1 MTMEKTKDELEN
13 GEPIAW
19 DSPEARRRMAERGKA
34 ERQKAAALAELISL
48 RCKHRRLLLWSVD
61 RDPAPAVLEELY
73 AKHPHLKGSTMFEP
87 RRCSFCGR
95 ATREKLSTMIEGHN
109 SARICPKCVHWIAE
123 KLDDGFVA
131 DLDEDTTE
139 AA

>member
-1 MTMEKTKDELEN
+1 MAIEKTEKELAY
-13 GEPIAW
+13 GEPAALEA
-19 DSPEARRRMAERGKA
+19 SEAARRRVELEQTER
-34 ERQKAAALAELISL
+34 EKAAALAELISL

-87 RRCSFCGR
+87 KRCSFCGG
-95 ATREKLSTMIEGHN
+95 AAREKLSTMIEGNN

-131 DLDEDTTE
+131 DLDEDTTGT
-139 AA
+139 A